1 MSAAQLPSNAIVV
14 PAVSAMPQAM
24 QRYALTG
31 TVPSAFR
38 RDLVTVGNQIPRW
51 GYAGIALG
59 CAWLAARAYAGSRP
73 KT

>member
-1 MSAAQLPSNAIVV
+1 MSAVQLPANAVVV
-14 PAVSAMPQAM
+14 PAVSAMPPAV

-31 TVPSAFR
+31 ETPSTFR

-51 GYAGIALG
+51 GYATVALLA
-59 CAWLAARAYAGSRP
+59 AWLAYRAYAARP